1 MPSTAVV
8 SFAGGAY
15 LWDMKKFRLL
25 LLLAS
30 CTSLLMTSC
39 SVPPNAEE
47 DPNADAA
54 YKRAHRTEM
63 YRKAQSSEPSIQQ

>member
-1 MPSTAVV
+1 
-8 SFAGGAY
+8 
-15 LWDMKKFRLL
+15 MKKFRLL
-25 LLLAS
+25 LLFAS
-30 CTSLLMTSC
+30 CTSLFMTTSC
-39 SVPPNAEE
+39 SVPPSAEE

>member
-1 MPSTAVV
+1 MAHEKIPSASAVC
-8 SFAGGAY
+8 F
-15 LWDMKKFRLL
+15 LRLDPHDDVL
-25 LLLAS
+25 LSA
-30 CTSLLMTSC
+30 
-39 SVPPNAEE
+39 PNAEE

>member
-1 MPSTAVV
+1 
-8 SFAGGAY
+8 
-15 LWDMKKFRLL
+15 MKKFRLL
-25 LLLAS
+25 LLFAF
-30 CTSLLMTSC
+30 CTSLLTTTSC

-54 YKRAHRTEM
+54 YKRSHRAEN

>member
-1 MPSTAVV
+1 
-8 SFAGGAY
+8 
-15 LWDMKKFRLL
+15 MKKFRLL
-25 LLLAS
+25 LLFAS
-30 CTSLLMTSC
+30 CASLFLTSC

-47 DPNADAA
+47 DPDADAA